1 MTRALI
7 VGGSGQDGAYLARL
21 LLARGA
27 SVVATT
33 RNTEA
38 DAGARL
44 AIVGVANEVA
54 LNRFDAAT
62 ATADAMAKL
71 LDTLQPDQIY
81 HLAASPD
88 VTPWLQAIRDRAPA
102 IRLFAAVSAATPD
115 AAATVRHY
123 RESHG
128 VFAVTGLLGAHE
140 SRLAPATALL
150 RHIVEAAH
158 ACKHRGG
165 AKLRIGDLETRCDI
179 GWAPEYVD
187 AMTKMVSADNAADCA
202 IATGRPIRLHDLVA
216 QAFDYF
222 GLDWQAHVDIDPA
235 FRVPAVAAVIGDA
248 APAQAQLGWRADTFG
263 KDLVETLGEA
273 AGTGA
278 HLA

>member
-1 MTRALI
+1 MTLALI

-27 SVVATT
+27 NVFATT
-33 RNTEA
+33 RNTHA
-38 DAGARL
+38 QAGARL
-44 AIVGVANEVA
+44 AIVGVADAVK
-54 LNRFDAAT
+54 LHRFDAAT
-62 ATADAMAKL
+62 ATPDAMAKL

-88 VTPWLQAIRDRAPA
+88 VTTWLQAIRDRAPA
-102 IRLFAAVSAATPD
+102 LRLFAAASAATPEAV
-115 AAATVRHY
+115 AAVRQF

-140 SRLAPATALL
+140 SRLAPPSALL

-158 ACKHRGG
+158 ACKHGG
-165 AKLRIGDLETRCDI
+165 GEKLRIGALDTLCDI

-187 AMTKMVSADNAADCA
+187 AMTKMLSASAAADCA
-202 IATGRPIRLHDLVA
+202 ISTGRPIALQDFVA
-216 QAFDYF
+216 QAFDTF

-235 FRVPAVAAVIGDA
+235 FSVPAVAAVIGDPV
-248 APAQAQLGWRADTFG
+248 PAQTLLRWRADTFG
-263 KDLVETLGEA
+263 KDLVETLCEA
-273 AGTGA
+273 AGAGA

>member
-27 SVVATT
+27 NVFATT
-33 RNTEA
+33 RNAEA

-44 AIVGVANEVA
+44 AIVGVADAVT
-54 LNRFDAAT
+54 LHRFDAAT
-62 ATADAMAKL
+62 AMPDALAEL

-102 IRLFAAVSAATPD
+102 IRLFAAVSVAAPE
-115 AAATVRHY
+115 AAVTVKHF

-158 ACKHRGG
+158 ACKHGG
-165 AKLRIGDLETRCDI
+165 SAKLRIGALDTPCDI

-187 AMTKMVSADNAADCA
+187 AMTKMLSADNAADCA
-202 IATGRPIRLHDLVA
+202 IATGRPIALHDFVA

-222 GLDWQAHVDIDPA
+222 GLDWHAHVDIDPA
-235 FRVPAVAAVIGDA
+235 FRLPAVAAVIGDA
-248 APAQAQLGWRADTFG
+248 APAQAKLGWRADTFG

-273 AGTGA
+273 AAAGA
-278 HLA
+278 IPA